1 VARFF
6 WDTNHY
12 IYLLEGD
19 PLFQPAVVRLR
30 QRMLLQKDNLITSA
44 LTLGEIQVKALNEG
58 RPQDAADLKR
68 RVTDSS
74 RIVPFDAATAD
85 AFAYI
90 RSETK
95 IKGADAIQLACAM
108 TAGVDFF
115 VTNGTQLQKLRLPGI
130 GQITSAQNIPHTP

>member
-1 VARFF
+1 MARFF

-19 PLFQPAVVRLR
+19 PIFQPSVVRLR
-30 QRMLLQKDNLITSA
+30 QRMLLQKDDLLTSA
-44 LTLGEIQVKALNEG
+44 LTLGEIQVKAINEA

-68 RVTDSS
+68 RVVGSS
-74 RIVPFDAATAD
+74 QIVTFDATTAD

-90 RSETK
+90 RSVTK

-115 VTNGTQLQKLRLPGI
+115 ITNDIQLQKLRIPGI
-130 GQITSAQNIPHTP
+130 GQITSAQLLPIL

>member
-12 IYLLEGD
+12 IYLLEGH

-30 QRMLLQKDNLITSA
+30 QRMLLQKDDLITSA
-44 LTLGEIQVKALNEG
+44 LTLGEIQVKALNES

-68 RVTDSS
+68 RVVGSS
-74 RIVPFDAATAD
+74 QIVTFDAATAD

-90 RSETK
+90 LSTTK

-115 VTNGTQLQKLRLPGI
+115 ITNDMQLQKLRLTGI
-130 GQITSAQNIPHTP
+130 GQITSAQFLSPF

>member
-19 PLFQPAVVRLR
+19 PIFQSAVVRLR
-30 QRMLLQKDNLITSA
+30 QQMLLRKDDLITSA
-44 LTLGEIQVKALNEG
+44 LTLGEIQVKALNES

-68 RVTDSS
+68 RVSGSS
-74 RIVPFDAATAD
+74 QIVPFDESTAD

-90 RSETK
+90 RSVTK

-108 TAGVDFF
+108 TADVDFF
-115 VTNGTQLQKLRLPGI
+115 ITNDAQLQKQRLPGI
-130 GQITSAQNIPHTP
+130 GQITSAQLLPTL

>member
-1 VARFF
+1 VARYF

-19 PLFQPAVVRLR
+19 PIFQPAVVRLR
-30 QRMLLQKDNLITSA
+30 QQILSQKDDLITSA
-44 LTLGEIQVKALNEG
+44 LTLGEIQVKAINES
-58 RPQDAADLKR
+58 RSQDAADLKR
-68 RVTDSS
+68 RVSESS
-74 RIVPFDAATAD
+74 QIVPFDAATAD

-90 RSETK
+90 RSATK

-115 VTNGTQLQKLRLPGI
+115 ITNDLQLQKLRLPGI
-130 GQITSAQNIPHTP
+130 GQITSAQLMPPL